1 MKILVTGA
9 GGQLGGELCRVLG
22 PAAVAADSDTLDLAH
37 RPSVL
42 KFVGQAAPDA
52 VINCAAYTGVDQ
64 AESDPR
70 RCRLVNATVVRYLVE
85 ACRPL
90 GCPLV
95 QLSTDYVFGGPAGAC
110 EEMGQGASRESSRPN
125 GQLGSEPVPISSQ
138 AQGEPRPYRE
148 DDPPSPRGVYAT
160 AKLEGERA
168 AAENPRHLVVRTCGL
183 YARPT
188 RQPAHNFVSTI
199 LRLARSRTPVRVVG
213 DQHCTPSYVP
223 HVARAI
229 LFLLG
234 ADGSP
239 PARWGIYHVTNS
251 GATTWYEF
259 ACEIVRLS
267 GIEARIE
274 PISTE
279 EYGAAAPRPR
289 YSVLDT
295 TAYHRL
301 GGPPMPDWKSALA
314 EYFAERKQLWPPSP
328 PNSEVG

>member
-1 MKILVTGA
+1 
-9 GGQLGGELCRVLG
+9 
-22 PAAVAADSDTLDLAH
+22 
-37 RPSVL
+37 
-42 KFVGQAAPDA
+42 
-52 VINCAAYTGVDQ
+52 
-64 AESDPR
+64 
-70 RCRLVNATVVRYLVE
+70 VVRYLVE

-90 GCPLV
+90 GCALV
-95 QLSTDYVFGGPAGAC
+95 QLSTDYVFGEQSGP
-110 EEMGQGASRESSRPN
+110 
-125 GQLGSEPVPISSQ
+125 
-138 AQGEPRPYRE
+138 PRPYRE
-148 DDPPSPRGVYAT
+148 EDVPSPRGVYAT

-168 AAENPRHLVVRTCGL
+168 AAEYPRRLVVRTCGL

-188 RQPAHNFVSTI
+188 RGLAGNFVGTI
-199 LRLARSRTPVRVVG
+199 LRLARSRTPLRVVG

-239 PARWGIYHVTNS
+239 AAGPVPSPVSVGEPEGDSPIFAASMPQKSGQSPAAPWGIYHVTNS

-259 ACEIVRLS
+259 ACEIVRQA
-267 GIEARIE
+267 GIEARVE
-274 PISTE
+274 PITSA

-314 EYFAERKQLWPPSP
+314 EYFAEWKQLYGSP
-328 PNSEVG
+328 